1 MALLESG
8 SGDAEKRLELLSNEL
23 AECRLQLQQVDVKNK
38 SFQEQIEA
46 QEKAKRQLED
56 ELDTLNSKL
65 AGAANNAS
73 DAEAQQQHQK
83 LVAQLRDQI
92 ALKNSQIQQLSV
104 CNFF

>member
-1 MALLESG
+1 M
-8 SGDAEKRLELLSNEL
+8 
-23 AECRLQLQQVDVKNK
+23 QQVDVKNK
-38 SFQEQIEA
+38 SLQEQIET

-65 AGAANNAS
+65 AGAANDAYE
-73 DAEAQQQHQK
+73 AEAQQQHQK

-104 CNFF
+104 CLIKIYLLQFFLGIIARNANY